1 MSIKDW
7 EKTISAC
14 EEFKSTYF
22 LPEVLNQEGAYVHI
36 EFLDPSYILKEDEE
50 DSDNVTFNEKSSLFN
65 DIGNIDWE
73 EFDASTYLEF
83 EGLIISDDRNFEVA
97 PNIFELDACTS
108 ESSLNFAL
116 SFQKECTLISL
127 YSSRWK
133 FQNSW
138 VCIVYPES
146 LE

>member
-97 PNIFELDACTS
+97 PNIFELDI
-108 ESSLNFAL
+108 EEF
-116 SFQKECTLISL
+116 
-127 YSSRWK
+127 
-133 FQNSW
+133 
-138 VCIVYPES
+138 YP
-146 LE
+146 LK